1 MFSEAESAEE
11 LAQAAVDEL
20 TDLDAKLG
28 TDSADADWDAYLDL
42 FSSKTVLEPSATM
55 FDEVGKK
62 FEGVRFYSADE
73 SLTAAAYVYFDGK
86 SKSLKVTGSY
96 DYELHSIELSS
107 LNNVELR
114 FEALTSGGVSS

>member
-28 TDSADADWDAYLDL
+28 TDSADADWESYLDS
-42 FSSKTVLEPSATM
+42 FSSKAILEPSATM
-55 FDEVGKK
+55 FDEVGKQ
-62 FEGVRFYSADE
+62 FEGVRFYSADK
-73 SLTAAAYVYFDGK
+73 SLATAIYVYFDGK

-96 DYELHSIELSS
+96 EYELHSIELSS

-114 FEALTSGGVSS
+114 FEALTSGGISS